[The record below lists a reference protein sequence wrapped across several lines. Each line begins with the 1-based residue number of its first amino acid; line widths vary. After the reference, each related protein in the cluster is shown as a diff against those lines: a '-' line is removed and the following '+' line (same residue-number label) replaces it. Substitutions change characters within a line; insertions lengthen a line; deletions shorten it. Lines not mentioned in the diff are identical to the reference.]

1 VKVRLTE
8 GARCLKA
15 YIVTELSSKAQ
26 KIIREEHPNAQ
37 PYCDG
42 DIYRYI
48 RMNQRLGDM
57 DAELKWRGRL
67 SEDSAKGLLRLEKDF
82 RRVQGALDRLLPF
95 IGLWEPLKL
104 SYLGEWMSVKCP
116 EVCRLLSE

>member
-1 VKVRLTE
+1 MKVRLPGGT
-8 GARCLKA
+8 RCLST
-15 YIVTELSSKAQ
+15 YIIKELSSETQ
-26 KIIREEHPNAQ
+26 KVIQEEHPNAR

-42 DIYRYI
+42 DIYRHI
-48 RMNQRLGDM
+48 RMNQRLGDV

-95 IGLWEPLKL
+95 NGLWEPLKL

-116 EVCRLLSE
+116 EV